1 MCKLHDTHFDNID
14 LYALVERGD
23 AMTAYERL
31 LNEANGEGL
40 TVKELPMVFFD
51 GLIRN
56 RKIGIRKTIDTSI
69 QKADVLAEE
78 LMHHKYTVG
87 NILDQ
92 SVPENR
98 KQENIARFHAY
109 NKRIGIRGLISAFE
123 AGCKSRYEAAEYL
136 EVTEE
141 FLQDAVDCYREKYG
155 EYKTCDNYIVYFI
168 PHLSIMEIL

>member
-1 MCKLHDTHFDNID
+1 
-14 LYALVERGD
+14 
-23 AMTAYERL
+23 MTAYEDL
-31 LNEANGEGL
+31 LAEADTEGL
-40 TVKELPMVFFD
+40 TVKEVPMIFFD
-51 GLIRN
+51 GLIKNRN
-56 RKIGIRKTIDTSI
+56 IGIRKSIDTSI

-123 AGCKSRYEAAEYL
+123 AGCKSRYEVAEYL

-141 FLQDAVDCYREKYG
+141 FLQEAVDCYREKYG
-155 EYKTCDNYIVYFI
+155 EYKTCDNYIVYFMPNLAVMRI
-168 PHLSIMEIL
+168 DQI